1 MIDCVKVNFF
11 SLSSLD
17 LDLKFKTCVCMSLSV
32 VTINLFLNS
41 NYSVYTLLYYIILYY
56 YNTLKRFLMSI
67 PYFNKL

>member
-1 MIDCVKVNFF
+1 MIDCVKINFF

-17 LDLKFKTCVCMSLSV
+17 LDLKIKTCVYMSLSV

-41 NYSVYTLLYYIILYY
+41 NYSIYTLLYYIILYY
-56 YNTLKRFLMSI
+56 YNTLKRFLKSI